1 MIMRKFTY
9 VLASVIISYLI
20 CVYEYNMWDFITG
33 LEPSQT
39 CERLLGY
46 VLYCVIF
53 YWAAKLLIMIK

>member
-20 CVYEYNMWDFITG
+20 CVYEYNMWDFIIG

-39 CERLLGY
+39 CEDY
-46 VLYCVIF
+46 SDMCYI
-53 YWAAKLLIMIK
+53 A